1 MSKSFTKKQK
11 KSLKAWYLG
20 ENLKSCQYVMLGV
33 GDLFKSESKSR
44 IVCYEDIASIFR
56 DENIGALMVK
66 VLKKVGVATPTSGP
80 IKGCGLCLNQSNK
93 KYNHIN
99 ALLREII
106 KTKKELKE
114 EIDSRSRSI
123 RFIKSPSGL
132 CLVPVWINGYT
143 EENYTIL
150 AYVFSFLNKKIA
162 VRFYRIFSCNFI
174 ANYRNNLKEYYRQKE
189 IEKEEEQKRRMAA
202 KIEIQNIGFGC
213 L

>member
-1 MSKSFTKKQK
+1 M
-11 KSLKAWYLG
+11 
-20 ENLKSCQYVMLGV
+20 
-33 GDLFKSESKSR
+33 
-44 IVCYEDIASIFR
+44 
-56 DENIGALMVK
+56 
-66 VLKKVGVATPTSGP
+66 
-80 IKGCGLCLNQSNK
+80 
-93 KYNHIN
+93 
-99 ALLREII
+99 
-106 KTKKELKE
+106 
-114 EIDSRSRSI
+114 
-123 RFIKSPSGL
+123 
-132 CLVPVWINGYT
+132 PVWINGYT